1 MFKTNQISSSNHIFY
16 SKNIKICRW
25 QSFAF
30 SWRYCERG
38 VIPVVTPWDFVN
50 IIRVS
55 TIQKMFSIK
64 RKSINIKRMIHKMA
78 MGNTGYPLRKFSR
91 SFPGRGGHWGVPNT
105 TIPYEKLT
113 NTEIPCRKWTKYRY
127 RIYDRWRLL
136 NVVSISRVFFVKH
149 VYTRNQP
156 QPSWENVRRS
166 WIDLYND
173 WKARSLDVLSISS

>member
-1 MFKTNQISSSNHIFY
+1 
-16 SKNIKICRW
+16 
-25 QSFAF
+25 
-30 SWRYCERG
+30 
-38 VIPVVTPWDFVN
+38 
-50 IIRVS
+50 
-55 TIQKMFSIK
+55 MFSIK

-136 NVVSISRVFFVKH
+136 NVVSISRVFLSSM
-149 VYTRNQP
+149 YTPEINLSLREKMWEDLELICTTTERPGHWMSYQFHHRATVRNC
-156 QPSWENVRRS
+156 VFIYR
-166 WIDLYND
+166 
-173 WKARSLDVLSISS
+173 

>member
-1 MFKTNQISSSNHIFY
+1 MQVLRERCNTSSHPMGFCQHNKGQYHTEDVFDKKKEY
-16 SKNIKICRW
+16 
-25 QSFAF
+25 
-30 SWRYCERG
+30 YG
-38 VIPVVTPWDFVN
+38 
-50 IIRVS
+50 
-55 TIQKMFSIK
+55 
-64 RKSINIKRMIHKMA
+64 NIKRMIHKMA